1 VKLIQKGAEAELFL
15 DEWHGLKVVRKVR
28 VPKRYRISSL
38 DLELRRI
45 RTAHEAWIMHEA
57 RKAGV
62 ATPIIY
68 LVDLE
73 MNEIVMQYIEGSRLR
88 EFLEDADTEARIR
101 FCSRLG
107 EAIGKLHKIGIVHGD
122 LTTSNAIVKESK
134 IFLIDFG
141 LAEYSRE
148 LEKKGID
155 LLLGQRVFHSTHH
168 AYGTSCYTAFLKG
181 YREQVG
187 QNVADQVEDRVKDIA
202 QRGRYAIER

>member
-1 VKLIQKGAEAELFL
+1 
-15 DEWHGLKVVRKVR
+15 
-28 VPKRYRISSL
+28 
-38 DLELRRI
+38 
-45 RTAHEAWIMHEA
+45 MHEA

-73 MNEIVMQYIEGSRLR
+73 MNEIVMQYIGGSRLR

-122 LTTSNAIVKESK
+122 LTTSNAIVEESK

-168 AYGTSCYTAFLKG
+168 AYGNSCYTAFLEG

-187 QNVADQVEDRVKDIA
+187 QNVADQVENRVKDIA
-202 QRGRYAIER
+202 RRGRYAIER